1 MFLLIA
7 GAGVSTPAAPPAA
20 SPFQSSAV
28 SWLSFCA
35 SHPGLECMFLLMA
48 LKVKFPDQIWMLR
61 GNHEHNAINRIYG
74 FYDECRRCDTLCPMM
89 PAL

>member
-1 MFLLIA
+1 
-7 GAGVSTPAAPPAA
+7 
-20 SPFQSSAV
+20 
-28 SWLSFCA
+28 
-35 SHPGLECMFLLMA
+35 MFLLMA